1 LRAVVHAQ
9 TQARVR
15 HRRRW
20 RQTLP

>member
-15 HRRRW
+15 HQRRW